1 VKLADRPLV
10 NARGLLLL
18 ALAVCSGCGPSTP
31 RESVL
36 LIVVDT
42 LRRDRLGCY
51 GSAEASTP
59 HIDALAAES
68 LRFTAAQ
75 SQAPWTTPSIGSL
88 FTSAWPSQIG
98 IVDEGSVLPAE
109 RETLAEL
116 VQAAEW
122 RTGAVVSHTFC
133 SSRWQFD
140 QGFDVF
146 DESSIGPVD
155 ALTGGSVTDRALEF
169 LDAAGDEP
177 FFLWLHYFDPHWAY
191 VLRDEYARPG
201 VAESFPDPLTP
212 ADRALIER
220 HYDSE
225 VAATDAQL
233 GRVFEKLRALGRWET
248 TTIVFTADHGEEF
261 FDHGDLGH
269 TRSLYDELVGVP
281 LLVKSSA
288 LEPGLSTDPVALVDV
303 APTIL
308 DSLHLDTPAE
318 WVGRSL
324 LRAPAEDR
332 LIFSETRRQGDL
344 RSVRRGPYKLIRDVS
359 TGRQAL
365 FDLRADPGER
375 ENLLNAF
382 PSVSHNLSAA
392 LDAWRTEYEVEGT
405 GARLDLDAE
414 DQARLRDLGYVE
426 GAGD

>member
-1 VKLADRPLV
+1 MTHATTRTS
-10 NARGLLLL
+10 ALLL
-18 ALAVCSGCGPSTP
+18 AAAIGAAGCGTSAPP
-31 RESVL
+31 RGVL
-36 LIVVDT
+36 LVVVDT

-51 GSAEASTP
+51 GCETAATP
-59 HIDALAAES
+59 HIDALAAEGQ
-68 LRFTAAQ
+68 RFTAAQ

-88 FTSAWPSQIG
+88 FASAWPSQLG

-116 VQAAEW
+116 LQDAGL

-146 DESSIGPVD
+146 DESAIGPVD
-155 ALTGGSVTDRALEF
+155 AWTGSAVTERALEF
-169 LDAAGDEP
+169 LDAHGDES

-191 VLRDEYARPG
+191 VLREEFAPPG
-201 VAESFPDPLTP
+201 PQRAFPATPTP
-212 ADRALIER
+212 ADRPLIER

-233 GRVFEKLRALGRWET
+233 GRVFDKLRELGRWDT
-248 TTIVFTADHGEEF
+248 TTVVFTADHGEEF

-281 LLVKSSA
+281 LIVKSPA
-288 LEPGLSTDPVALVDV
+288 LEPGLRTDPVALVDV
-303 APTIL
+303 APTVLEDL
-308 DSLHLDTPAE
+308 DLPVPGD

-324 LRAPAEDR
+324 LRDPDDDR
-332 LIFSETRRQGDL
+332 LLFSETRRQGDL
-344 RSVRRGPYKLIRDVS
+344 RSVRRGPYKLVRDVE

-365 FDLRADPGER
+365 FDLRADPAER
-375 ENLLNAF
+375 ENLLNVF
-382 PSVSHNLSAA
+382 PSVSHQLSTA
-392 LDAWRTEYEVEGT
+392 LDAWRDEYEVELT
-405 GARLDLDAE
+405 GARLQLDAE

-426 GAGD
+426 GADE